1 MQDTGDG
8 APIRAT
14 VKWFNTAKGFGFVT
28 PADGSPEAF
37 LHLSALRQAGFDA
50 IGEGAGL
57 TVELSQSPKGRQ
69 VARVVEVDAGSATP
83 ARGDGGGFGDRGGFR
98 DRGNNFGD
106 RDNRRF
112 DRDRERGDAE
122 ESVFSKKVRAGKRR
136 TYFLDV
142 RKTKGEDF
150 FITITESTKREDGF
164 GYRRHKIFLYKEDF
178 NRFVASLNEVV
189 DHVKNDL
196 MPDFDYEEFDRR
208 QAEWE
213 SQNREEEEEEDRQ
226 DDSKNVKNDA
236 EDDVNW

>member
-1 MQDTGDG
+1 MEYGYFKKRDG
-8 APIRAT
+8 NFRDR
-14 VKWFNTAKGFGFVT
+14 N
-28 PADGSPEAF
+28 D
-37 LHLSALRQAGFDA
+37 RND
-50 IGEGAGL
+50 
-57 TVELSQSPKGRQ
+57 
-69 VARVVEVDAGSATP
+69 
-83 ARGDGGGFGDRGGFR
+83 RGDRNDRDRGSNSGGYGDRGGFR
-98 DRGNNFGD
+98 DRGGNGGGYGGGGFQRSGGGFRDRGSNYGD
-106 RDNRRF
+106 RDNRRS
-112 DRDRERGDAE
+112 DRDRGDAE

-213 SQNREEEEEEDRQ
+213 SQNRDEEDDDDRQ
-226 DDSKNVKNDA
+226 DDQKNIKNDA

>member
-1 MQDTGDG
+1 MEYGYFKKRDG
-8 APIRAT
+8 NFRDR
-14 VKWFNTAKGFGFVT
+14 N
-28 PADGSPEAF
+28 D
-37 LHLSALRQAGFDA
+37 RND
-50 IGEGAGL
+50 
-57 TVELSQSPKGRQ
+57 
-69 VARVVEVDAGSATP
+69 
-83 ARGDGGGFGDRGGFR
+83 RGDRNDRDRGSNSGGYGDRGGFR
-98 DRGNNFGD
+98 DRGGNGGGYGGGGGFQRSGGGGGFRDRGSNYGD
-106 RDNRRF
+106 RDNRRS
-112 DRDRERGDAE
+112 DRDRGDAE

-213 SQNREEEEEEDRQ
+213 SQNRDEEDDDDRQ
-226 DDSKNVKNDA
+226 DDQKNIKNDA